1 MIRAWGTAVQDHV
14 RKMTRLS
21 GSLLAK
27 YKEMFGGS
35 RLLHTTLLACNYCF
49 MTDFLTSAWIRAIAH
64 LITSIHFHLRKTEE
78 NDENYQLLNRVLL
91 LLNDTHVRRGLLLRR
106 VHILLRLVTIQPTC
120 CVLREKKL
128 CLRNGKPTRRLEL
141 TYLLQSHLIW

>member
-1 MIRAWGTAVQDHV
+1 MIRAWGTAVQDHI

-27 YKEMFGGS
+27 YKEKFGGS

-49 MTDFLTSAWIRAIAH
+49 MTDFLTSAWICAITH
-64 LITSIHFHLRKTEE
+64 SITSIHFHLRKTEE

-106 VHILLRLVTIQPTC
+106 VHIRLVTIQPTC
-120 CVLREKKL
+120 CILREKKL
-128 CLRNGKPTRRLEL
+128 CLRNVKPTRCLEL